1 MASLNLLRRPQS
13 RLQPTKNSV
22 RITYKLLNDLLF
34 ILLAFFILA
43 LIAEGIIPGL
53 VSASFSLLRVV
64 ILIAFTLAL
73 IFTIAPQAGI
83 ELKKPLNKKMTALV
97 ILVAVLLFFNSLLKL
112 NVYLNIFISLT
123 AIIAGYYT
131 YKIMSEEN

>member
-123 AIIAGYYT
+123 ASIAGYYT